1 MVRKQNPS
9 NITPDWVA
17 APSPVRCWL
26 SLFCANRMQYFR
38 KQWWCKYCC
47 QGGASLSCSASSP
60 TSSGEAES
68 GASVFY
74 SGSWSKLFSPAM
86 FGLTAAVW
94 AMGVSNLFQKAGIS
108 EYLNFAVIFPSFF
121 TLATEKALLGSF
133 RAAGVQLKVH
143 WKWCLIH
150 CFLKT
155 QVQLVA

>member
-47 QGGASLSCSASSP
+47 QGGASLSCSASISHILR
-60 TSSGEAES
+60 
-68 GASVFY
+68 
-74 SGSWSKLFSPAM
+74 GSRKWSISLLQRELIKLSPAM

-155 QVQLVA
+155 QVHLVA